1 MEEKVKNI
9 VDGLKNNKKLK
20 TLAYAVIAVIAVLLL
35 VITAAQKLGN
45 VTVNTMTANVKAYF
59 MSMGSGDGFPYELDA
74 KSVREMKL
82 KDSNFLMLFDDKTML
97 LTSTAK
103 EIMPKEHKL
112 SNPVMKVNGSHV
124 IIYDLDSGKYRI
136 QNSTEIVKEE
146 DIENRIMS
154 GAIGKRGNYAIGTYG
169 TDAQSELT
177 VYSPS
182 MSKVFG
188 YKFKAEHIS
197 DIALSDNGK
206 YVAVSTVYSK
216 EGKISSKVYV
226 FNISS
231 EKKESCFD
239 YDSSMILHVN
249 YVKGENIFVTGD
261 NIRSYIKNGKT
272 RTDDMKFGS
281 DSLHNYTVNADG
293 RAALVLSRYGSSS
306 LSGLYVYSK
315 SNKEQ
320 FSVDLDKE
328 VKWVDCDGKYT
339 AVLFENEVRTYN
351 KNGKQVGSI
360 EFSGEP
366 LRVAVDGKKTYVL
379 TTANLQCYDTK
390 GTQKA
395 EG

>member
-9 VDGLKNNKKLK
+9 ADGLKNNKKLK
-20 TLAYAVIAVIAVLLL
+20 TLAYAVIAIIAVLLL

-103 EIMPKEHKL
+103 EIMPKEHKY
-112 SNPVMKVNGSHV
+112 SNPVMKTNGSHV
-124 IIYDLDSGKYRI
+124 IVYDLDSGKYRI
-136 QNSTEIVKEE
+136 QNSTEIVREA
-146 DIENRIMS
+146 DVENRIMAC
-154 GAIGKRGNYAIGTYG
+154 AIGKNGNYAIGTYG
-169 TDAQSELT
+169 TDAQSEMT
-177 VYSPS
+177 VYSS
-182 MSKVFG
+182 SNKKLFDW
-188 YKFKAEHIS
+188 KFNAEYIS
-197 DIALSDNGK
+197 DISLSDNGK
-206 YVAVSTVYSK
+206 YAAVSTAYSK
-216 EGKISSKVYV
+216 DGKISSKVYI
-226 FNISS
+226 FNLSS
-231 EKKESCFD
+231 DKYDNCFN
-239 YDSSMILHVN
+239 YDSSVIVN
-249 YVKGENIFVTGD
+249 VSYVKGENISVVGD

-272 RTDDMKFGS
+272 KEDMKFGS
-281 DSLHNYTVNADG
+281 DSLHNYAIGGDG
-293 RAALVLSRYGSSS
+293 RSALVLSRYGSSS

-320 FSVDLDKE
+320 FSLDLDKE

-339 AVLFENEVRTYN
+339 AVLLESEVRTYN
-351 KNGKQVGSI
+351 KNGKQIGNI

-379 TTANLQCYDTK
+379 TSANLQCYDTK